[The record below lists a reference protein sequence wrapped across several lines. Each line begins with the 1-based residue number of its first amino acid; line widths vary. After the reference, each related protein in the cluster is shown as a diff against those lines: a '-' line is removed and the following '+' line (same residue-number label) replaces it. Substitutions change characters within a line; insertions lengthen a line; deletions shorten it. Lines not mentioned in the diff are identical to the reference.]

1 MYDDENYASVVQI
14 KDTLVELQILKEV
27 IRERQPALLGFWHE
41 KYKSLFSPIA
51 LDTSLWDY

>member
-1 MYDDENYASVVQI
+1 MTMKIMRRSI